1 MSKPAIKSQT
11 IQNAIASFIVLFLT
25 IVLSTYDFETGKF
38 RPPNQAEVAAI
49 LVGAKTLQ
57 GTIEGR
63 KRATESIGKSNKD
76 SKEEVTESAETQ
88 NLISIDSIDNE
99 EDDLDVSFSNLK
111 GKYYLV
117 AQTDTKLKTSPVQSS
132 ELEISEY
139 REVGQWQR
147 IDIDAWKFLQER
159 NEHIEVV
166 IDEYSAINGG
176 KFYAYAPHFKLFN
189 LLDKEVEIEGP
200 TAVVPVI
207 SKNKTAIKLPGY
219 QSAFYLEDPIYPG
232 SAFMWYEATKN
243 GSRIP
248 PTKQIVDNIILQAKN
263 LDKLRAFNGNK
274 PLVVTSWYRDPRT
287 NAAVGGASRSDHLTG
302 RSTDVFCPS
311 MDIWDFQRVV
321 LSFWKFGGVGKGA
334 NKGFCHVSSDA
345 SYRVWDY

>member
-1 MSKPAIKSQT
+1 MSKPFYKSTT
-11 IQNAIASFIVLFLT
+11 IQ
-25 IVLSTYDFETGKF
+25 
-38 RPPNQAEVAAI
+38 AAI
-49 LVGAKTLQ
+49 SSFAILLINTAYSTWQPDTGTFRAPTQVEI
-57 GTIEGR
+57 GTIIAGAWALKETVEGR
-63 KRATESIGKSNKD
+63 KRATESIGQSSFEPEQQVEAAPMMD
-76 SKEEVTESAETQ
+76 F
-88 NLISIDSIDNE
+88 IDNE

-111 GKYYLV
+111 GRYYLV

-334 NKGFCHVSSDA
+334 IKGFCHVSSDA